1 MQRRITITVP
11 ENYLEHLDIH
21 FEELQLSV
29 SKQISLVLRTYIEQ
43 VIAMRSKPV
52 SIGGWND

>member
-1 MQRRITITVP
+1 MQKRITITIP
-11 ENYLEHLDIH
+11 EHYLEHLDIH
-21 FEELQLSV
+21 FEELELSV

-43 VIAMRSKPV
+43 VIATRLKPV